1 MVLRFN
7 YTLYRSSKFNEQLL
21 RLWHLLQEPSLA
33 IAGDPQHIIDN
44 NGRLFGSIGCIIVYR
59 ASVGRAINLVI

>member
-7 YTLYRSSKFNEQLL
+7 YTRYRSSKFNEQLL

-33 IAGDPQHIIDN
+33 IGGDHQHIIVN
-44 NGRLFGSIGCIIVYR
+44 NGRRFGSIGCIIEHP
-59 ASVGRAINLVI
+59 SLVDS